1 MGGDDGGAQALGGDT
16 AEVFAGRGIHL
27 VLHSGHIFVAA
38 FPGDG
43 GVGPLFR
50 LEFGADRGR
59 IHCANLADA
68 QLQLRKV
75 RISSILFQH

>member
-1 MGGDDGGAQALGGDT
+1 MRGDDGGAQALGGDT
-16 AEVFAGRGIHL
+16 AEVFARGIHL

-75 RISSILFQH
+75 RISSSLFQH